1 MKCSNIWQKIP
12 IYHIDLEGINSPLRG
27 NNKLGYGGEIKI
39 YYNLELL

>member
-1 MKCSNIWQKIP
+1 MFKYLAKNTNIS
-12 IYHIDLEGINSPLRG
+12 YIDLEGINSPLRG